1 MTEVDWSGSFN
12 PCKFEYPSSTSLSIL
27 NFITSPTNCLFL
39 LQTKFHETLM
49 IVVWIPPQ
57 KKQVQQTH
65 QARVMMSFARK
76 ILDLQ
81 IFQFEIRYCISF
93 SVTRFG
99 KISPLWHNFKSLGQ
113 FFEGL
118 ISIWKKFNLT
128 LAKMLSY
135 RASLHCCRWPHT
147 LKQFSH
153 LVTLISFLV
162 RELKMLTCR
171 QQVMNTEMILIS
183 LNLAYIE
190 AYEVGRQIRSLYQ
203 RNHPCSFLILR
214 NAF

>member
-1 MTEVDWSGSFN
+1 
-12 PCKFEYPSSTSLSIL
+12 
-27 NFITSPTNCLFL
+27 
-39 LQTKFHETLM
+39 
-49 IVVWIPPQ
+49 
-57 KKQVQQTH
+57 
-65 QARVMMSFARK
+65 MSFARK

-135 RASLHCCRWPHT
+135 RASLHCCRWPQT
-147 LKQFSH
+147 LKQFNH
-153 LVTLISFLV
+153 LVTLAARHKSGSRQRDMRQKRVKGPRSPCHPRDTDKKVSQILV
-162 RELKMLTCR
+162 TNWKK
-171 QQVMNTEMILIS
+171 
-183 LNLAYIE
+183 Y
-190 AYEVGRQIRSLYQ
+190 
-203 RNHPCSFLILR
+203 PCQFH
-214 NAF
+214 